1 MEGRPRR
8 SAPAVNEG
16 EFAVSGLLQWL
27 IGLIVFLG
35 IGGAVY
41 RDARSK
47 VSYNILVLFGIVLFS
62 FFGFFTI
69 YEWKFV
75 GF

>member
-1 MEGRPRR
+1 M
-8 SAPAVNEG
+8 
-16 EFAVSGLLQWL
+16 SGALQEI
-27 IGLIVFLG
+27 IGIIVF
-35 IGGAVY
+35 IVVGAAIY
-41 RDARSK
+41 SDAKRK
-47 VSYNILVLFGIVLFS
+47 VSYSVLVLFGIILFS

>member
-1 MEGRPRR
+1 M
-8 SAPAVNEG
+8 
-16 EFAVSGLLQWL
+16 SGLVQEL
-27 IGLIVFLG
+27 IGVVLFLAFG
-35 IGGAVY
+35 YFIY
-41 RDARSK
+41 RDAKPK
-47 VSYNILVLFGIVLFS
+47 VAYNILVLFGIILFS